1 MKLTH
6 RNFTFVKYSLERVRQ
21 IPKSEMKEK
30 FMTAANHAQ
39 QARGDID
46 KMSWLPWLCV
56 LYAHGPT
63 SLCMCEAGTESQ
75 HDHLILIA
83 VVQRG
88 VRFFSERDI
97 VHVHIFVW

>member
-1 MKLTH
+1 M
-6 RNFTFVKYSLERVRQ
+6 TFSLEKKVRQ

-39 QARGDID
+39 QAWGDID
-46 KMSWLPWLCV
+46 KMPWLPWLCV
-56 LYAHGPT
+56 LYAHGST

-83 VVQRG
+83 VVLRV
-88 VRFFSERDI
+88 VRSFGERDI
-97 VHVHIFVW
+97 VHVHIFVR